1 MTLQKNNRYKDY
13 VLELEHI
20 KYNYL
25 DKKVGLDPLQRKF
38 WIKRMALIN
47 KQIEDYLN
55 TTNDTIWTNKNDPSN
70 DTHPY
75 KS

>member
-1 MTLQKNNRYKDY
+1 MTLQKNNRYKEY

-25 DKKVGLDPLQRKF
+25 AKKIGLNPLQRKF
-38 WIKRMALIN
+38 WMKRESLIK

-55 TTNDTIWTNKNDPSN
+55 TTNDTI
-70 DTHPY
+70 
-75 KS
+75 

>member
-55 TTNDTIWTNKNDPSN
+55 TTNDTI
-70 DTHPY
+70 
-75 KS
+75 

>member
-25 DKKVGLDPLQRKF
+25 DKKIGLDPLQRKF
-38 WIKRMALIN
+38 WMKRTSLIN

-55 TTNDTIWTNKNDPSN
+55 TTNDTI
-70 DTHPY
+70 
-75 KS
+75 

>member
-1 MTLQKNNRYKDY
+1 MTLQKNNRYKEY

-25 DKKVGLDPLQRKF
+25 DKKIGLDPLQRKF
-38 WIKRMALIN
+38 WMKRESLIK

-55 TTNDTIWTNKNDPSN
+55 TTNDTIWTNQSYPPN
-70 DTHPY
+70 DTRPCE
-75 KS
+75 S

>member
-1 MTLQKNNRYKDY
+1 MTLQKNNRYREY

-25 DKKVGLDPLQRKF
+25 DKKIGLDPLQRKF
-38 WIKRMALIN
+38 WMKRESLIK

-55 TTNDTIWTNKNDPSN
+55 TTNDTI
-70 DTHPY
+70 
-75 KS
+75 

>member
-20 KYNYL
+20 KYSYL
-25 DKKVGLDPLQRKF
+25 DKKIGLDPLQRKF
-38 WIKRMALIN
+38 WMKRESLIK

>member
-1 MTLQKNNRYKDY
+1 MTLQKNNRYKEY

-25 DKKVGLDPLQRKF
+25 DKKIGLDPLQRKF
-38 WIKRMALIN
+38 WMKRESLIK

-55 TTNDTIWTNKNDPSN
+55 TTNDTTN
-70 DTHPY
+70 TI
-75 KS
+75 

>member
-20 KYNYL
+20 KYSYL
-25 DKKVGLDPLQRKF
+25 DKKIGFDPLQRQF
-38 WIKRMALIN
+38 WIKRTALIN
-47 KQIEDYLN
+47 QQIEDYLN

>member
-1 MTLQKNNRYKDY
+1 MTLQKNNRYKEY

-20 KYNYL
+20 KYSYL
-25 DKKVGLDPLQRKF
+25 DKKVGLDPLQRQF
-38 WIKRMALIN
+38 WIKRTALIN
-47 KQIEDYLN
+47 KQIKDYLN

-70 DTHPY
+70 DTRPY

>member
-55 TTNDTIWTNKNDPSN
+55 TTNDTIWTNKVDPPN
-70 DTHPY
+70 DTRPY

>member
-1 MTLQKNNRYKDY
+1 MTLQKNNRYKEY

-25 DKKVGLDPLQRKF
+25 DKKIGLDPLQRKF
-38 WIKRMALIN
+38 WMKRESLIK

-55 TTNDTIWTNKNDPSN
+55 TTNDTI
-70 DTHPY
+70 
-75 KS
+75 

>member
-1 MTLQKNNRYKDY
+1 MTLQKNNRYKEY

-25 DKKVGLDPLQRKF
+25 DKKVGLDPLQRQF
-38 WIKRMALIN
+38 WIKRTALIN
-47 KQIEDYLN
+47 KQIKDYLN

-70 DTHPY
+70 DTRPY

>member
-20 KYNYL
+20 NYNYL
-25 DKKVGLDPLQRKF
+25 DKKIGLEPLQRQF
-38 WIKRMALIN
+38 WIKRTVLIN

-55 TTNDTIWTNKNDPSN
+55 TTNDTI
-70 DTHPY
+70 
-75 KS
+75 

>member
-1 MTLQKNNRYKDY
+1 MTLQKNNRYKEY

-25 DKKVGLDPLQRKF
+25 DKKIGLDPHQRKF
-38 WIKRMALIN
+38 WVKRTSLIN

-55 TTNDTIWTNKNDPSN
+55 TYDENI
-70 DTHPY
+70 H
-75 KS
+75 